1 MSIQLSGAR
10 TKNSIVEKFSELVS
24 KIPCGG
30 NVCIFCT
37 PNYMC
42 PIFIIAGSHEQ
53 MKEVELKSL
62 ESGGDQPRSSTADM
76 ETVECTVR

>member
-10 TKNSIVEKFSELVS
+10 TKKSIVEKFLELVS
-24 KIPCGG
+24 KIFFLTERKRVYSKLYVH
-30 NVCIFCT
+30 NF
-37 PNYMC
+37 
-42 PIFIIAGSHEQ
+42 FIIAGSHDR

-76 ETVECTVR
+76 ETVECTFS

>member
-1 MSIQLSGAR
+1 MY
-10 TKNSIVEKFSELVS
+10 
-24 KIPCGG
+24 
-30 NVCIFCT
+30 FCT
-37 PNYMC
+37 HNYMY